1 MSGGLGCAKT
11 RIFRGKD
18 RENMIRNSVKAIA
31 LSGGAIVALTYAS
44 GAYAQAAAANDA
56 SPGAVEAVVVTG
68 SRVITNGF
76 AAPTPVTVMTAEQ
89 MRATAPNSI
98 SDAINQLPQFKASY
112 TAAATGFGAT
122 ANAGNGG
129 AFANLRGLNP
139 KRVLVLLNG
148 ERVVQSQANGGIA
161 GAVDLNILP
170 QGLVKR
176 VDVVTGGASAAYGS
190 DALTGVV
197 NFVLDDKFQGV
208 KGEIRGGLSK
218 YGDGQNVGASIQLGH
233 SFLNDRLHVVSSFE
247 YYRNAGILDYSARP
261 DANGVAQIANT
272 NLLSLPSNCPVPQ
285 TSVSCPTRIISGP
298 IVMSGMSSGGLVV
311 AGATALS
318 GVAAQPSTT
327 SPRYTF
333 VGNGQI
339 IPFPYGTLVN
349 ASSMVGGGID
359 GELGKYFNFMPSN
372 MRRNGYLRVGYDLS
386 DKWSINADMLY
397 GDSTNKFHGFE
408 MYGGQTGN
416 FTIFQDN
423 AYLAPSV
430 AALFSGAGATSAQL
444 YNPATG
450 LFNGARVN
458 TIQIN
463 RLDTDF
469 PRASSLSYTSTLRF
483 KGGIDGE
490 VAGWKVGAYY
500 THGFAMNKNKT
511 DNLAILTNLFNAV
524 DAVASPGGA
533 GLAAAGTPICRSTIT
548 NPGNGCVPVNVLG
561 NNTMSA
567 AAINYI
573 KGGGT
578 GSSQLTQKLQQDATE
593 FTFRGDLFNTWA
605 GPVALGGGAAYRREA
620 LVGYADAASSLYNPA
635 IPGTAAYK
643 PGITPNLTINGFP
656 TAKQGLQNL
665 WQAGFS
671 NGGSKGSLDV
681 KEVFGEVLVPL
692 ANDMPFAKQLD
703 LNAAIRYADYQYGG
717 GQTNW
722 KVGLVYKPIAD
733 IKFRA
738 TQSRDIRAPNL
749 ADLFASPTVVLAG
762 VTDQARKGT
771 TGVAEAANFGNTIS
785 QGNPNLLPEIG
796 NTTTVGVVLT
806 PSFVPG
812 LTLSV
817 DYYNIII
824 TNAIAQAGGQVIAD
838 QCFTGNAAFC
848 QYITRNADPTTFG
861 AGNTVGPITA
871 LFNPVLNIGT
881 TKNAGLDIEASYNL
895 PLSRIFAGRD
905 DSLTLRALFN
915 YQGKNTTYVTGAT
928 SVTSGVGVNSG
939 FIQGTGG
946 NVDWSGTFDVAYR
959 NGPLSITVQERFINK
974 GLIVAT
980 VDAAGNPLSPT
991 ATVNRPPSQS
1001 GLVPNTVPAYWYT
1014 SLSLNYTFGPNRRY
1028 ETFIN
1033 VSNLFNKQPP
1043 QALGTFL
1050 GYGVI
1055 PTNYS
1060 LYDVIGRNFTMGVRF
1075 KY

>member
-1 MSGGLGCAKT
+1 MT
-11 RIFRGKD
+11 GK
-18 RENMIRNSVKAIA
+18 SLKAIA
-31 LSGGAIVALTYAS
+31 MSGGAIVALAYAS
-44 GAYAQAAAANDA
+44 AASAQDAAPPANEA

-76 AAPTPVTVMTAEQ
+76 AAPTPVTVVTAEQ

-112 TAAATGFGAT
+112 TASATGFGAT

-161 GAVDLNILP
+161 GAVDLNVLP
-170 QGLVKR
+170 QGLVQR

-197 NFVLDDKFQGV
+197 NFVLDTKFQGI
-208 KGEIRGGLSK
+208 KGEVRGGLTQ
-218 YGDGQNVGASIQLGH
+218 YGDGRNVGATLTMGH
-233 SFLNDRLHVVSSFE
+233 AFMDDKLHVVSSFE
-247 YYRNAGILDYSARP
+247 YYRNAGIKDYSSRP
-261 DANGVAQIANT
+261 YANGVATIN
-272 NLLSLPSNCPVPQ
+272 NSLCPAVQ
-285 TSVSCPTRIISGP
+285 TSTSCPSRIITGP
-298 IVMSGMSSGGLVV
+298 VVMSGLSSGGLIV

-318 GVAAQPSTT
+318 GVATQPSTT

-339 IPFPYGTLVN
+339 IPFPYGTQVN
-349 ASSMVGGGID
+349 TSSMVGGGID
-359 GELGKYFNFMPSN
+359 GELGKYFNFTPSN

-386 DKWSINADMLY
+386 PKWSINADMLY
-397 GDSTNKFHGFE
+397 GDSTNKFYGFQ

-423 AYLAPSV
+423 AYLSPAV
-430 AALFSGAGATSAQL
+430 AALFGGAGATSALL

-463 RLDTDF
+463 RLDLDF
-469 PRASSLSYTSTLRF
+469 PRASSTSYTTTLRF

-500 THGFAMNKNKT
+500 THGFAMNKNST

-533 GLAAAGTPICRSTIT
+533 GLPAAGTPICRSTIT

-573 KGGGT
+573 KGGGNGT
-578 GSSQLTQKLQQDATE
+578 SQLTQKLQQDAAE
-593 FTFRGDLFNTWA
+593 LTFRGDLFNTWA

-620 LVGYADAASSLYNPA
+620 VLGYTDFASTQYNPA
-635 IPGTAAYK
+635 TPGTAAYK
-643 PGITPNLTINGFP
+643 AGVTPLLTINGFP

-665 WQAGFS
+665 WQAGFA

-681 KEVFGEVLVPL
+681 KEAFGEVLVPL
-692 ANDMPFAKQLD
+692 ANNMPFAKQLD
-703 LNAAIRYADYQYGG
+703 FNGAIRYADYQYGG

-722 KVGLVYKPIAD
+722 KVGLVYKPIDD

-749 ADLFASPTVVLAG
+749 ADLFASPTVTLPG
-762 VTDQARKGT
+762 VTDPFRKGT
-771 TGVAEAANFGNTIS
+771 TGQSEAANFGNTIS
-785 QGNPNLLPEIG
+785 QGNPALLPEIG
-796 NTTTVGVVLT
+796 NTSTLGVVFT
-806 PSFVPG
+806 PRFAPG
-812 LTLSV
+812 LTMSV

-824 TNAIAQAGGQVIAD
+824 TNAIAQAGGQVIVN
-838 QCFTGNAAFC
+838 QCYAGNQQFC
-848 QYITRNADPTTFG
+848 QYITRNSDPASFG
-861 AGNTVGPITA
+861 AGNTIGPITA

-881 TKNAGLDIEASYNL
+881 VKNSGLDIEASYVM
-895 PLSRIFAGRD
+895 PLSRLFANRED
-905 DSLTLRALFN
+905 VLTFRALFN
-915 YQGKNTTYVTGAT
+915 YQGKNTSFVVGAT
-928 SVTSGVGVNSG
+928 SVTSSVGINSG

-946 NVDWSGTFDVAYR
+946 NTDWSGTLDLNYR
-959 NGPLSITVQERFINK
+959 NGPLTINWQERFINK
-974 GLIVAT
+974 GRIQAT
-980 VDAAGNPLSPT
+980 VDEAGNPYPANAIINPNLT
-991 ATVNRPPSQS
+991 QS

-1014 SLSLNYTFGPNRRY
+1014 DLSVNYRFGQKNQYEMFLNVT
-1028 ETFIN
+1028 
-1033 VSNLFNKQPP
+1033 NLFNKQPP

-1060 LYDVIGRNFTMGVRF
+1060 LYDVTGRNFTMGVRF